1 MSFAPVPDFKRM
13 NHISAFTFAPACERG
28 REEAAFVYN
37 RSARNVLCY
46 FDAAKQLY
54 GAARCGEPCS
64 LYSFWLGQKSV
75 AFAGLVVLGVYSLSF
90 VYRFRSVSCGAPG
103 SSHDAGVLTSTSVY
117 RQCDKLPKVRI
128 IAASI

>member
-1 MSFAPVPDFKRM
+1 MYCAILTPPNNYGVP
-13 NHISAFTFAPACERG
+13 P
-28 REEAAFVYN
+28 
-37 RSARNVLCY
+37 
-46 FDAAKQLY
+46 DAANH
-54 GAARCGEPCS
+54 AV
-64 LYSFWLGQKSV
+64 YSFWLVKKSV
-75 AFAGLVVLGVYSLSF
+75 AFAGLVILGVYSLSF